1 MSRSGLATGDGEPL
15 ATNRIT
21 QTTQAMGWRHQRL
34 GTILRGLRPNA
45 FGQLLSPSAPKNR
58 LRSSVADTPSMEG
71 EASVFRVDASGK
83 AELIARVQAVHW
95 IKAGSE

>member
-1 MSRSGLATGDGEPL
+1 
-15 ATNRIT
+15 
-21 QTTQAMGWRHQRL
+21 
-34 GTILRGLRPNA
+34 
-45 FGQLLSPSAPKNR
+45 
-58 LRSSVADTPSMEG
+58 MEG